1 MSKQIDLIKLLIS
14 KGKIKNAISELS
26 KILKSEEKDD
36 LENDLTSLSARF
48 NKNEKQKRIGVIS
61 ETDYNL
67 EWRRILDALTSLVQE
82 HQENTGQLDSK
93 NIVKPTKDSSRTVFI
108 SYNHKDQ
115 ESVFKLKDALKSNGI
130 IVIIDADS
138 MRAGDAIKEFIEE
151 SIAISNITLSVISN
165 ASLLSGWVGM
175 ETINTFFAVK
185 IKKDRKFIACFLD
198 DDFFNKEF
206 TLKAV
211 DKIDQDISKIEHL
224 MLEYSEK
231 KLDTGDLNTEKTRL
245 YDLRNN
251 LDKIIGKLRDSLC
264 IDIRG
269 EQFEQN
275 LPKILEAI
283 NVAD

>member
-1 MSKQIDLIKLLIS
+1 MTKQINLIKLQIS
-14 KGKIKNAISELS
+14 RGKIKNAISEFGKMLNS
-26 KILKSEEKDD
+26 EDEGDLKSE
-36 LENDLTSLSARF
+36 LTSLSARF
-48 NKNEKQKRIGVIS
+48 NKNERQKRTGVIS

-67 EWRRILDALTSLVQE
+67 EWNRILDALTSLVQE

-93 NIVKPTKDSSRTVFI
+93 DIVKPRKDSSRTVFI

-115 ESVFKLKDALKSNGI
+115 EISFKLKNALKSNGI
-130 IVIIDADS
+130 DVIIDADS
-138 MRAGDAIKEFIEE
+138 MQAGDAIKEFIEE
-151 SIAISNITLSVISN
+151 SIANSNITLSVISN

-185 IKKDRKFIACFLD
+185 INKDRKFIACFLD

-211 DKIDQDISKIEHL
+211 DKIDQDISEIENL
-224 MLEYSEK
+224 MSEYSEK
-231 KLDTGDLNTEKTRL
+231 KLDTGDLNAEKTRL

-251 LDKIIGKLRDSLC
+251 LDKIIGKLRGSLC